1 MIIYKFYCFN
11 RPECFSF
18 TTPPGEFKT
27 TCMNFVRT
35 EFTPEQGCPP
45 GIYFEDRYGQF
56 SGTVHSYFVKIFDVK
71 GTGLRFNVL

>member
-45 GIYFEDRYGQF
+45 GIYFEDRYGLL
-56 SGTVHSYFVKIFDVK
+56 H
-71 GTGLRFNVL
+71 